1 MDLDEL
7 IKNKLVPGEKL
18 TIKARK
24 QALMLMFWTTYCMQD
39 VELCRLHAAD
49 ILLFPQRLVCAAGY

>member
-7 IKNKLVPGEKL
+7 MKNKLVPGEKL

-24 QALMLMFWTTYCMQD
+24 QALMLTFWTTYCMQG
-39 VELCRLHAAD
+39 VELCRLHAAS
-49 ILLFPQRLVCAAGY
+49 ILMFPQRLVYTAGY